1 MSETRELVRKL
12 DKAIEVLKVE
22 DGMIQ
27 QLYNMRDEACAID
40 GRRWKGFLWGGKGIM
55 VSAASSEADMNRR

>member
-1 MSETRELVRKL
+1 MSETRELIRKL

-27 QLYNMRDEACAID
+27 QLYNMRDEVCAID

-55 VSAASSEADMNRR
+55 V